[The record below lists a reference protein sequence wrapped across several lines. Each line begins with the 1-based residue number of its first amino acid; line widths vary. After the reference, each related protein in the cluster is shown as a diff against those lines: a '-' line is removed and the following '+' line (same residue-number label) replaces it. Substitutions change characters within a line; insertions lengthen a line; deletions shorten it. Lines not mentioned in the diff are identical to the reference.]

1 LGALAEV
8 FDEAEI
14 FVEDFDLIGA
24 AEGVEESAADGG
36 EDGEPGDLFGVF
48 AAFAGAGGV
57 IDASGAVGAD
67 VEGLGEAVG
76 SDEAG
81 DVIGYAIG
89 LAAGEDGDF
98 GIGHGA
104 GGADAGAGGIDLGVA
119 GLELGMVFEG
129 EGECRF
135 EREGGSGARVGGDD
149 QAQAADELRR
159 NHSSGRLL
167 RGGGNAVVALN
178 KS

>member
-24 AEGVEESAADGG
+24 AEGVEEGAADGG

-135 EREGGSGARVGGDD
+135 EREV
-149 QAQAADELRR
+149 AAA
-159 NHSSGRLL
+159 HG
-167 RGGGNAVVALN
+167 
-178 KS
+178 